1 MSITSAA
8 HTTRRVLTG
17 LAVAAVAATCM
28 VSSGVTAATSTTH
41 QSPASS
47 ATKEWK
53 ASSSH
58 DATNVLSA
66 TKEYR
71 SIALG
76 APSTKE
82 W

>member
-1 MSITSAA
+1 MNVTRASHLA
-8 HTTRRVLTG
+8 RRVLTSV
-17 LAVAAVAATCM
+17 AIAAVAATCM
-28 VSSGVTAATSTTH
+28 VSSGVTTATSSSH

-58 DATNVLSA
+58 DATNVLAA

-71 SIALG
+71 SIALS

>member
-1 MSITSAA
+1 MFITSATQ
-8 HTTRRVLTG
+8 TTRRVLTG

-28 VSSGVTAATSTTH
+28 VSSGVTTSASGTH
-41 QSPASS
+41 RSPVSS

-53 ASSSH
+53 ARSAR
-58 DATNVLSA
+58 DATNVVSA

-71 SIALG
+71 SVALS